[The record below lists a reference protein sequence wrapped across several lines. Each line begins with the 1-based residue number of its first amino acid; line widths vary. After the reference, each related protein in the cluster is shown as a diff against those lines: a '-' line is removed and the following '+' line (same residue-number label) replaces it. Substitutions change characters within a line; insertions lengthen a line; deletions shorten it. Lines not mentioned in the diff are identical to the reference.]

1 MYKPDPRLPPEEQML
16 PTHAKRLAQEGGLD
30 VKNVDINDEAYA
42 APVLDTQQ
50 HTLEPPNREKQQRL
64 SPNGSPTKSTHS
76 QDTSAW
82 PLGAGDASTEPSSPR
97 PGTSGGYRITPVI
110 ASRPA
115 PQKNSTSEKDITTPH
130 NPTPRVPDFD
140 KDEEEPP
147 KKKGCMGCV
156 VM

>member
-1 MYKPDPRLPPEEQML
+1 MYKPDPRLPPDQQML
-16 PTHAKRLAQEGGLD
+16 PTHAKRLAQEGGVD
-30 VKNVDINDEAYA
+30 VKTLDINDGAYT
-42 APVLDTQQ
+42 PVLDTEQ
-50 HTLEPPNREKQQRL
+50 HTLEPPNAEKQRRL
-64 SPNGSPTKSTHS
+64 SPNGGSPTKSTHS

-82 PLGAGDASTEPSSPR
+82 PLGAGNATNEPSSPR

-110 ASRPA
+110 ASHPA
-115 PQKNSTSEKDITTPH
+115 PQKNSTSEKDMTEPH

-140 KDEEEPP
+140 KDEEELP